1 MQVGALRLG
10 LVSLVVLPYGGVLS
24 WEVARQQQAW
34 ADWVAVFP
42 G

>member
-10 LVSLVVLPYGGVLS
+10 LVSLVVLAYGGVLW
-24 WEVARQQQAW
+24 WEVGRQQQAW
-34 ADWVAVFP
+34 AELIEVFP